1 MKEAILEL
9 VHNRELLFELAWR
22 DIRIR
27 YKQTILGA
35 AWAICTPVIMML
47 IFTQIFT
54 RVAKVDTGD
63 VPYPI
68 FVYCGLLPW
77 QFFAM
82 SLKGAVESLTRNAR
96 LVTKIYMPREVFP
109 LAQIISSMLDFVI
122 ASGVMAALMIW
133 YGFVPK
139 STMLFLPVV
148 ILVQVLFTTALAL
161 LVSMA
166 NLFYRDVKYIFEVFL
181 MLWMF
186 ASSVVYPIK
195 NDFEWSWLFSLN
207 PMTIIIDAYRNV
219 ILLGELPNMLSFGWV
234 AYLSVIMTGVSVAW
248 FHESEYL
255 FAENI

>member
-1 MKEAILEL
+1 MQEALKEL

-35 AWAICTPVIMML
+35 AWAICTPVLMML

-63 VPYPI
+63 IPYPI

-77 QFFAM
+77 QFFSM
-82 SLKGAVESLTRNAR
+82 SLKGSVESLTRNAR

-109 LAQIISSMLDFVI
+109 LAQVLSSALDFAV
-122 ASGVMAALMIW
+122 ASAVLAGLMVW
-133 YGFVPK
+133 YGFLPRP
-139 STMLFLPVV
+139 TMFFLPMVV
-148 ILVQVLFTTALAL
+148 LVQVVFTVGLSL

-186 ASSVVYPIK
+186 ASSVVYPIRSE
-195 NDFEWSWLFSLN
+195 FEWSWLFRLN
-207 PMTIIIDAYRNV
+207 PMTILIDAYREV
-219 ILLGELPNMLSFGWV
+219 ILMGQLPNPIEFGCVTVVSF
-234 AYLSVIMTGVSVAW
+234 VIAAFAFSW
-248 FHESEYL
+248 FHEAEYL